1 MYICVCVLLKHRTF
15 YRNEGIGKVFGKTHS
30 YRPHTLDLGFN
41 NQVFYLGR
49 NCHSS
54 CCSATK
60 SYLTLCDP
68 MDCSS
73 LGSSVLHYLKLVSI
87 CQCCYLII
95 SSSVTPFKYPGLFFR
110 SMLRTTRERMLGA
123 DAVLDLDGVLVPGVV
138 LQTSFGNDVS
148 RAGKKKKK
156 WRLYCN
162 PCFCTI
168 VGSTHHR
175 PGYFSL

>member
-1 MYICVCVLLKHRTF
+1 
-15 YRNEGIGKVFGKTHS
+15 
-30 YRPHTLDLGFN
+30 
-41 NQVFYLGR
+41 
-49 NCHSS
+49 
-54 CCSATK
+54 
-60 SYLTLCDP
+60 
-68 MDCSS
+68 
-73 LGSSVLHYLKLVSI
+73 
-87 CQCCYLII
+87 
-95 SSSVTPFKYPGLFFR
+95 
-110 SMLRTTRERMLGA
+110 MLGA

-162 PCFCTI
+162 PCFCTV